1 MTSTLWWLVGAGLVI
16 IVALGGYALW
26 LQLRLRRQRGAQA
39 RTEARYEQ
47 KKAEHEDYLIDS
59 IRIIAQSMVRDDLD
73 LSEGAIRLKFL
84 LDGLGL
90 PDDERSRFESFDQLY
105 HQIKHLDTH
114 EARQN
119 LTPKERFRQDKIRIQ
134 QEESHRDGVVAAAT
148 MLVEYE
154 FVPFGS
160 AGRRAKSD

>member
-1 MTSTLWWLVGAGLVI
+1 MTATLWWLMAAGLAVI
-16 IVALGGYALW
+16 AVLAGYAIW
-26 LQLRLRRQRGAQA
+26 LLLRLRRQRRMQA
-39 RTEARYEQ
+39 ATETRYAQ

-59 IRIIAQSMVRDDLD
+59 IRIIARSMVQDDLD
-73 LSEGAIRLKFL
+73 ISEGAIRLKFL

-90 PDDERSRFESFDQLY
+90 PDDERSRFDSFDQLY

-134 QEESHRDGVVAAAT
+134 QEENHRDGVITAAT
-148 MLVEYE
+148 TLVSYE
-154 FVPFGS
+154 FTDYGS
-160 AGRRAKSD
+160 AARPTAAE